1 MKSFLKVT
9 LLALVIGAL
18 ASISAFAG
26 GKDKVEK
33 RTVTFPSDVTVN
45 GTLVKAGDYEV
56 KFDESSNELTILRNG
71 KLKVKATAHL
81 EDRSEKARNTAL
93 RTRDEGGTVQ
103 LVGVT
108 FGGWTKDVIISGGS
122 SASGTP

>member
-33 RTVTFPSDVTVN
+33 RTVTFPADVTVN
-45 GTLVKAGDYEV
+45 GTLVKAGEYEV
-56 KFDESSNELTILRNG
+56 KFDESSNELSILKNG
-71 KLKVKATAHL
+71 KVKTKVAAHL
-81 EDRSEKARNTAL
+81 ENRSDKARDTAL
-93 RTRDEGGTVQ
+93 RTRDEGGTTQ

-108 FGGWTKDVIISGGS
+108 FGGWKQDVIISGGS
-122 SASGTP
+122 SSTGTP